1 MELGCSEVGN
11 DIQEGC
17 NDIQEGCKEHREV
30 GQSGDVDEEEEAV
43 TKLGTLGTM

>member
-17 NDIQEGCKEHREV
+17 KEHREA